1 MSKTIIL
8 NRFNEGIVNDPRLQR
23 EAVCR
28 MSANFDVLTNSNKIT
43 PYRSSES
50 GDSAASTSKKQNFA
64 IALRSGTT
72 YSLYALGVKSGAATA
87 EVLYKDLT
95 TGAANDL
102 DDDSWAALGAVA
114 KYQSSAGA
122 TNFELF
128 AYYRKTGLIYGARAG
143 THIWAYDPTG
153 AADFADTHQA
163 VTYTQIGQGI
173 VHSKDDILY
182 IPYYNNAGAAGA
194 KSFIATNNNGSWSLT
209 ALTLPDHL
217 IPRSICEYN
226 DYVAILC
233 SPASGIGNSRV
244 YLWDRNSSLTTVS
257 ESIDWG
263 EGDGKIIEEL
273 EGVLIGISLS
283 GANSTRFNNRILLK
297 YYSSTYGAVK
307 FGEILSSTTGTTALL
322 IGKQKIDNRLYFM
335 MRAYVNGTQR
345 DGVWSIGRSSVDT
358 PFALSHERTPNND
371 TAITTLYNF
380 FIVGDYVF
388 QSYDISGTFGLS
400 KTDDAAN
407 YTATAV
413 RETVIN
419 PGMPPEDRTK
429 KKQLKAIAVS
439 YEKMPAAGQCVIKYK
454 VDGGSLTTIAT
465 ETTDDIITTIRT
477 QTASGQF
484 TAGREY
490 EFVLESTGGCE
501 ITELKYSY
509 DLFEEVI

>member
-1 MSKTIIL
+1 MSKTITI
-8 NRFNEGIVNDPRLQR
+8 NRFNEGAVNDPRLQR

-28 MSANFDVLTNSNKIT
+28 MSTNFDILTNPNKIT

-50 GDSAASTSKKQNFA
+50 GDDAASTSQKQNFA

-72 YSLYALGVKSGAATA
+72 YSLYALGVKSGVTTA
-87 EVLYKDLT
+87 EILYKDLT

-102 DDDSWAALGAVA
+102 DDDAWTNTANNE
-114 KYQSSAGA
+114 SSAGA
-122 TNFELF
+122 TNFNLF
-128 AYYRKTGLIYGARAG
+128 AYYRNQGLIYGARAG

-153 AADFADTHQA
+153 SAAFADTHQA
-163 VTYTQIGQGI
+163 VTYTEIGQGI

-194 KSFIATNNNGSWSLT
+194 KSFIATNNAGVWNNA

-244 YLWDRNSSLTTVS
+244 FLWNRDSTLATLS

-263 EGDGKIIEEL
+263 EGNLKVLEEV
-273 EGVLIGISLS
+273 EGHLIGVSS
-283 GANSTRFNNRILLK
+283 MGANSTRFNNRILFK

-307 FGEILSSTTGTTALL
+307 FNEILSSASGTTALL
-322 IGKQKIDNRLYFM
+322 IAKQKVDNRLYFM

-371 TAITTLYNF
+371 TAITNLYNF